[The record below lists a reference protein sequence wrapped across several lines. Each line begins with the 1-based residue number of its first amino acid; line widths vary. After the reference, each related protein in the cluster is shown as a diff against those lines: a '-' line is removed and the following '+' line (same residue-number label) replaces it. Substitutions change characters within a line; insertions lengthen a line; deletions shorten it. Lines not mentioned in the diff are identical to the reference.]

1 MRNISLFFILAVFL
15 VQPIFSQRTEKV
27 NGYTFTIEHEAKRL
41 PVENQNRSSTC
52 WSFSGL
58 SFLESELM
66 RMGKEV
72 PDLSEMYI
80 VRGTYMDKAD
90 RYVRMHGTI
99 NFSGGG
105 AFHDVIHVLENH
117 GLMPEEAYAGKLVD
131 AKSHLHGEMDAV
143 LQAMVDAVIKNRN
156 KKLSP
161 RWKEAF
167 TAALEAYLGEAPEE
181 FSWNGKKHT
190 PQSFAKS
197 LGLDADN
204 YVELSSF
211 SHHPEYSR
219 FVLEV
224 PDNWMAGEV
233 YNLPLDEMVSA
244 VDNALKEGYT
254 VAWASDVSEDGFS
267 YKNGLAILPDPAALT
282 SEAGEQSAFENPT
295 PQINVTAEMR
305 QDGFDNYE
313 TQDDH
318 GMHIVGLAKDQ
329 NGDKYYL
336 VKNSWGDSNSCGG
349 YLYVSEAYFKL
360 KTTCVMVN
368 KESIPKKTRKNL
380 GM

>member
-1 MRNISLFFILAVFL
+1 MRNILLIFLLASFA
-15 VQPIFSQRTEKV
+15 FSFSFAQRTEKV
-27 NGYTFTIEHEAKRL
+27 NGYTFTIKHEAKRL
-41 PVENQNRSSTC
+41 PVESQDRSSTC
-52 WSFSGL
+52 WSFSGV

-66 RMGKEV
+66 RDGTEV
-72 PDLSEMYI
+72 PDLSEMFI
-80 VRGTYMDKAD
+80 VRNTYADKAI

-105 AFHDVIHVLENH
+105 AFHDVIHVLGKH
-117 GLMPEEAYAGKLVD
+117 GIMPEDAYPGKLVD
-131 AKSHLHGEMDAV
+131 AKKHLHGEMDAI
-143 LQAMVDAVIKNRN
+143 LQGMVDAVIKNRN

-161 RWKEAF
+161 RWHDAF
-167 TAALEAYLGEAPEE
+167 TAALEAYLGETPETFE
-181 FSWNGKKHT
+181 YKGKTYT
-190 PQSFAKS
+190 PQQFAKS

-211 SHHPEYSR
+211 THHPDYGR

-224 PDNWMAGEV
+224 PDNWMHGEV
-233 YNLPLDEMVSA
+233 YNLPLDEMVSSVNA
-244 VDNALKEGYT
+244 ALKDGYT

-282 SEAGEQSAFENPT
+282 SEAGEQVAFDSPT
-295 PQINVTAEMR
+295 PQLTVTAELR
-305 QDGFDNYE
+305 QEGFDDFS

-318 GMHIVGLAKDQ
+318 GMHIVGLATDQ
-329 NGDKYYL
+329 NGDNYYL

-368 KESIPKKTRKNL
+368 KNAIPKKTRKAL
-380 GM
+380 GL

>member
-1 MRNISLFFILAVFL
+1 MRHIALFSILAVFL
-15 VQPIFSQRTEKV
+15 IQPLAAQRTEKV

-72 PDLSEMYI
+72 PDLSEMFI
-80 VRGTYMDKAD
+80 VRNTYMDKAA

-105 AFHDVIHVLENH
+105 AFHDVIHVLAHH
-117 GLMPEEAYAGKLVD
+117 GVMPEEAYAGKLVD
-131 AKSHLHGEMDAV
+131 AKQHMHGEMDAV
-143 LQAMVDAVIKNRN
+143 LQGIVDAVIKNRN

-167 TAALEAYLGEAPEE
+167 IGALEAYLGEAPAT
-181 FSWNGKKHT
+181 FTYKGKDYTAK
-190 PQSFAKS
+190 SFAKS

-211 SHHPEYSR
+211 THHPDYSR
-219 FVLEV
+219 FMLEV

-233 YNLPLDEMVSA
+233 YNLPLDEFVNT
-244 VDNALKEGYT
+244 VDAALEEGYT

-282 SEAGEQSAFENPT
+282 SEAGDQSAFENPT
-295 PQINVTAEMR
+295 LQISVTADMR
-305 QDGFDNYE
+305 QAGFDNYQ

-336 VKNSWGDSNSCGG
+336 VKNSWGTSNACGG
-349 YLYVSEAYFKL
+349 YLYVSEEYFKL

-368 KESIPKKTRKNL
+368 KESIPKKTRKKL
-380 GM
+380 RM